1 MAKVKLKVHPRAKVN
16 RVSGRLGDA
25 YKLHLSAPAVDGKA
39 NEACIR
45 FFSDLMHVS
54 QSQIRIVSG
63 LTSRIKVVE
72 IVGVTQDEV
81 EAQLQ
86 R

>member
-1 MAKVKLKVHPRAKVN
+1 MARVKLKVHPRAKAN

-45 FFSDLMHVS
+45 FFSGLMHVS